1 MTQVSNKFNHYV
13 DGVLVETTFEDVALP
28 KPTTVESV
36 HELDDGRELQEVDG
50 TDFTPVQRYAQFDYL
65 KNKHH
70 YERKY
75 PSMEEQLDML
85 YWDKINSTD
94 TFNNNRND
102 LMYVECF
109 MCVRH
114 THRTNYLQGT
124 SKVHV
129 HSTPFGILVCSYSL
143 KKTTLTTLTLTRV
156 YYINPHILYYMR
168 T

>member
-28 KPTTVESV
+28 KPTTVESA
-36 HELDDGRELQEVDG
+36 HELDDGRELKEADG

-94 TFNNNRND
+94 TWKEAID
-102 LMYVECF
+102 KIKTDTPKIDTSDM
-109 MCVRH
+109 
-114 THRTNYLQGT
+114 
-124 SKVHV
+124 SKVKDE
-129 HSTPFGILVCSYSL
+129 FG
-143 KKTTLTTLTLTRV
+143 
-156 YYINPHILYYMR
+156 N
-168 T
+168 